1 MLTKQDTGLRKADPM
16 PMAREQPAADFLF
29 QRGDL
34 PADCGLGRVERLSR
48 TAEAAQLCDTDEGV
62 QQSEVHGAIILVS
75 YPGYTKYSIYV
86 APRRLYLVG
95 SAAASAR

>member
-1 MLTKQDTGLRKADPM
+1 MLAKQDTGLRKADPM

-34 PADCGLGRVERLSR
+34 PADRGLGR